1 MSELEKALREAAR
14 QLLVEGQVDVV
25 IGYATGSLPLR
36 TTPCF
41 VRDPEDVDQLVWN
54 ASCENN
60 LATYLQHM
68 EGKAAVVAKGCD
80 ARAIVT
86 KIVER
91 QVERENVVI
100 IGVPCQG
107 VIDRQR
113 IEAQLGRRE
122 VLEAE
127 VTNGQLVLRGDG
139 FEETLDLWEASCED
153 CVVCLHRSPTVYDIL
168 IGDEGPI
175 SDEDGSRTGV
185 ESSESPTPERSGDT
199 RRPTVQELE
208 SWTADERWAY
218 FSEEFSRCIRC
229 YACREACPVCY
240 CTECFVDQSQPSWF
254 GKSDHLSDVMA
265 FHLVRMYHVAGR
277 CLDCG
282 ACVRACPM
290 HIDLRT
296 LGRKL
301 EKDVRELFGY
311 ESGMDLESAPL
322 LGTFRSDDPQGFI
335 K

>member
-1 MSELEKALREAAR
+1 MSELEKALRETAR
-14 QLLVEGQVDVV
+14 QLLVDGQVDVV
-25 IGYATGSLPLR
+25 VGYASGSLPLR

-41 VRDPEDVDQLVWN
+41 VRDAGQVDQLVWN

-60 LATYLQHM
+60 LATYLQKTD
-68 EGKAAVVAKGCD
+68 GKVGIVAKGCD
-80 ARAIVT
+80 ARSVVT
-86 KIVER
+86 KIVEHQADR
-91 QVERENVVI
+91 DNVVI

-113 IEAQLGRRE
+113 IESQLGGRE
-122 VLEAE
+122 VLEAQ
-127 VTNGQLVLRGDG
+127 VANGRLVLRGAD
-139 FEETLDLWEASCED
+139 FEETLDLREALCED
-153 CVVCLHRSPTVYDIL
+153 CVVCRHKNPSVYDVL
-168 IGDEGPI
+168 VGDEDSI
-175 SDEDGSRTGV
+175 EDA
-185 ESSESPTPERSGDT
+185 GDRAT
-199 RRPTVQELE
+199 DAQSAVQARAKRPTTEEFE

-240 CTECFVDQSQPSWF
+240 CTQCFVDQSQPDWF
-254 GKSDHLSDVMA
+254 GKSDDLSDIMA
-265 FHLVRMYHVAGR
+265 FHLVRIYHVAGR

-311 ESGMDLESAPL
+311 EPGMDLESAPL
-322 LGTFRSDDPQGFI
+322 LGTFRTDDPQGFI